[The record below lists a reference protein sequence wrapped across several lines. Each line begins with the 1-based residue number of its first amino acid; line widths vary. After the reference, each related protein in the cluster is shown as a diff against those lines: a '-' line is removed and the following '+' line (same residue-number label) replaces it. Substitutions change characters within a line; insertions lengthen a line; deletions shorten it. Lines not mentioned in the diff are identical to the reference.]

1 MVSSCCFKTTGE
13 SGEWF
18 WMIHEN
24 KSQTK
29 VSRSSVGPL
38 ALINLLTIG
47 IDH

>member
-1 MVSSCCFKTTGE
+1 MFTPSKFLSK
-13 SGEWF
+13 
-18 WMIHEN
+18 N
-24 KSQTK
+24 KDQTK